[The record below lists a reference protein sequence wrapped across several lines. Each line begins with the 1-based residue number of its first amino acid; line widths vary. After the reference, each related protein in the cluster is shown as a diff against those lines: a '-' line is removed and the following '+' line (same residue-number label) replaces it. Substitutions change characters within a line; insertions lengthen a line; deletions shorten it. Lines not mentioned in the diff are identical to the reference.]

1 MTSSRRG
8 APLAALPLL
17 ACLATVSPALAQA
30 PPEGSATTLDEISVA
45 GEPGPGRR
53 GTGGSLTVPGVAA
66 QEAAVKS
73 TVGSVAFVDA
83 AAYQN
88 TYANTVRDV
97 LKDVPGVFV
106 QTRYGQE
113 MRLSIRGSGIARGFH
128 VRGIE
133 LLQDGIPLN
142 LADGSGDFYQ
152 IDPLALRSVEVFKG
166 GNALSFGATTLGGAV
181 NFVTPTAYTALAP
194 NILRFEAGSFNTF
207 RESFQF
213 SRISGPAD
221 FLISGTLTNS
231 DGFRTHETQ
240 RTQNFNAN
248 LGHRIAPGI
257 ETRFYVGSYTTDQKL
272 PGTLNLDTALTNPT
286 RASDSAI
293 LGNQSRKVQ
302 AERIAN
308 RTSFELDVGRLDI
321 DSWAIH
327 KNLYHPIFQV
337 IDQDGWTYG
346 VSPHWSGTFDVA
358 GYRNDLLLG
367 LRAFAGINDARQ
379 YQNVAGLRGAQTL
392 RAVQSASNYEAYAE
406 NRFWF
411 LPDMALMTGAKAFS
425 SNRTFSNKGGFPQN
439 PDPRFADVTYEGVN
453 PKVGLLW
460 QPLPNVQVF
469 ADATRSRD
477 VPDFSDLAQTNPA
490 GTTFVPLRAQRAWT
504 YEAGTRGRID
514 RLAWDVTLY
523 RAELRDELIN
533 FSVNPGLGIPAATF
547 NAPRSVHQGVEAAV
561 SLDLN
566 RDLTGIGDTLVAT
579 QIWTHNDFRFVNDPQ
594 FRNNRIAGIPQDVLR
609 TVVRYAHPSGFY
621 LAPSVDWVPHGAF
634 ADHAN
639 TFAAPGYALFNVQTG
654 IDFAN
659 GVSLFVDARNLTDA
673 RYISDISVVNDATKA
688 LNLPF
693 GPPGPTG
700 LAAFYPGVGR
710 SVFGGIRASF

>member
-8 APLAALPLL
+8 APRAALPVL
-17 ACLATVSPALAQA
+17 ACLTTVSPAIAQA
-30 PPEGSATTLDEISVA
+30 PPGRTQAPPGSATTLAEISVA
-45 GEPGPGRR
+45 GERR
-53 GTGGSLTVPGVAA
+53 PDPRETAGSLTVPSLAA
-66 QEAAVKS
+66 QRAAVES

-152 IDPLALRSVEVFKG
+152 IDPLALRSIEVFKG

-231 DGFRTHETQ
+231 DGYRTHETQ

-248 LGHRIAPGI
+248 LGYRIAPGI
-257 ETRFYVGSYTTDQKL
+257 ETRFYVGLYDTDQKL
-272 PGTLNLDTALTNPT
+272 PGTLTLDTALTNPSV
-286 RASDSAI
+286 ANLNAVNN
-293 LGNQSRKVQ
+293 NQSRKVQ

-346 VSPHWSGTFDVA
+346 VSPHWSGTFDIA

-379 YQNVAGLRGAQTL
+379 FQNVAGLRGAQTL

-411 LPDMALMTGAKAFS
+411 LPDLALMTGAKAFS
-425 SNRTFSNKGGFPQN
+425 SNRTYSNKGGFPPLN
-439 PDPRFADVTYEGVN
+439 PVPRYADATYEGVN

-460 QPLPNVQVF
+460 QPLPTVQVF
-469 ADATRSRD
+469 ADATRSAD
-477 VPDFSDLAQTNPA
+477 VPDFSDLAQMNTA
-490 GTTFVPLRAQRAWT
+490 GTTFVPLKAQRAWT
-504 YEAGTRGRID
+504 YEAGTRGR
-514 RLAWDVTLY
+514 LESWTWDVTLY
-523 RAELRDELIN
+523 RAEVRDTLIN
-533 FSVNPGLGIPAATF
+533 FNTATASAAGVPAATF
-547 NAPRSVHQGVEAAV
+547 NAPRTRHQGIEAA
-561 SLDLN
+561 LGYDLS
-566 RDLTGIGDTLVAT
+566 RDLTGIGDRLNLT
-579 QIWTHNDFRFVNDPQ
+579 QIWTHNDFRFVGDPVYV
-594 FRNNRIAGIPQDVLR
+594 NNRIAGIPQDVLR
-609 TVVRYAHPSGFY
+609 TVLSYAHPSGFY
-621 LAPSVDWVPHGAF
+621 LTPSIDWVPQGAF
-634 ADHAN
+634 ADHGNAQRV
-639 TFAAPGYALFNVQTG
+639 PGYALFNVQTG
-654 IDFAN
+654 IDFSN
-659 GVSLFVDARNLTDA
+659 GVSLFVDARNLTDE
-673 RYISDISVVNDATKA
+673 RYISDISVLA
-688 LNLPF
+688 LAPN
-693 GPPGPTG
+693 
-700 LAAFYPGVGR
+700 AASAIYYPGIGR